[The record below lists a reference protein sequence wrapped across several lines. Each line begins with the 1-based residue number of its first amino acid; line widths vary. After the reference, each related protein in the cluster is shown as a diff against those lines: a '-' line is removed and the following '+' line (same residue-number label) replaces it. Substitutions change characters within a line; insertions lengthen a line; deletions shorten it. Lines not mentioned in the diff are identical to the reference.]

1 MSRRILIVEDDAA
14 LARVLKDNLEFEGFL
29 VESAADGREALHKAR
44 QFAPDLLILDVMVP
58 SVNGFQICE
67 ELSRGPARTPIIMV
81 TARTQKEDKIRG
93 LELGADDYVAKPFA
107 LDELLARVHAVLR
120 RTQPRVDKVTIGD
133 VLIDFRLRHA
143 SRGNRKIDLS
153 HREFEVL
160 RYLVERAG
168 KSVHRDELLR
178 SVWGYSDAPL
188 SRAVDNLIGRL
199 RRKIEQDP
207 RRPRYIRTA
216 HGDGYCLTLDD

>member
-1 MSRRILIVEDDAA
+1 
-14 LARVLKDNLEFEGFL
+14 
-29 VESAADGREALHKAR
+29 
-44 QFAPDLLILDVMVP
+44 MVP

>member
-1 MSRRILIVEDDAA
+1 
-14 LARVLKDNLEFEGFL
+14 
-29 VESAADGREALHKAR
+29 
-44 QFAPDLLILDVMVP
+44 
-58 SVNGFQICE
+58 
-67 ELSRGPARTPIIMV
+67 
-81 TARTQKEDKIRG
+81 
-93 LELGADDYVAKPFA
+93 
-107 LDELLARVHAVLR
+107 
-120 RTQPRVDKVTIGD
+120 
-133 VLIDFRLRHA
+133 
-143 SRGNRKIDLS
+143 
-153 HREFEVL
+153 
-160 RYLVERAG
+160 VERAG